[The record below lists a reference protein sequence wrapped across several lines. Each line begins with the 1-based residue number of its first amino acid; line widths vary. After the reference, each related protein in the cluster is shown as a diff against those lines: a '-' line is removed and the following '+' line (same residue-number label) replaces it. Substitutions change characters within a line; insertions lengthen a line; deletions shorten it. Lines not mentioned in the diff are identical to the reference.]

1 MDPSPL
7 EEKENTSEFKAPA
20 GPEVVDPST
29 VQTLFSATPKKGQWL
44 NWIAQLLSDV
54 PIMDVV
60 TDIDHLMLLCDQASN
75 TFTDEPN
82 MLTINVEEDKDLVM
96 VGDVHG
102 QFKDLSTHILS
113 HQLKAKDAGE
123 KDKKFLFLGDYVDR
137 GPQSAEV
144 LTLLLCLKV
153 EYPDHIFM
161 LRGNHE
167 EFQTCR
173 IYGFSHECT
182 TKFKDQRPFQKFNV
196 VFTTLPLAA
205 AVECKAGRMFC
216 CHGGLSPRIDLVE
229 SIQFVARTLYEGGMF
244 EEQIV
249 DGLLWSDPGEKA
261 WFHGNAR
268 GCGFL
273 FGPEATKQFL
283 TANKFDFIV
292 RAHQLAMNGW
302 SWEHDQKVLT
312 IFSAPNYCGINNNKG
327 GLFILHGAQ
336 ESVAPDDLTLV
347 NYDSVEDAAPL
358 FCPSSP
364 VVGLPQPSVDA
375 AGAYFKTAENDG
387 DEEEADKKED
397 EVQNSQTE
405 KVDDVDG
412 ETKKQEDGATDV
424 TEAEREALL

>member
-1 MDPSPL
+1 MTEP
-7 EEKENTSEFKAPA
+7 ESEQTAEFTAPPA
-20 GPEVVDPST
+20 GPEPVDPAT
-29 VQTLFSATPKKGQWL
+29 LQTLFSTPPKKGQWL
-44 NWIAQLLSDV
+44 PWIEQLLSDV
-54 PIMDVV
+54 PITDIV
-60 TDIDHLMLLCDQASN
+60 TDLDHLMLLCDQASN

-82 MLTINVEEDKDLVM
+82 MLTINVEEDRDLVL

-102 QFKDLSTHILS
+102 QFKDLTTHILS
-113 HQLKAKDAGE
+113 HQHKAKEEGK

-153 EYPDHIFM
+153 EYPDLIFM

-182 TKFKDQRPFQKFNV
+182 SKFKDQRPFQKFNV

-205 AVECKAGRMFC
+205 AVECKAGRLFC

-249 DGLLWSDPGEKA
+249 DGLLWSDPGDKP
-261 WFHGNAR
+261 WYHGNNR

-273 FGPEATKQFL
+273 FGAEATKQFL
-283 TANKFDFIV
+283 TANRFDFIV
-292 RAHQLAMNGW
+292 RAHQLAMDGW
-302 SWEHDQKVLT
+302 NWEHDQKVLT
-312 IFSAPNYCGINNNKG
+312 IFSAPNYCGINGNKG
-327 GLFILHGAQ
+327 GLLIIHGQQ
-336 ESVAPDDLTLV
+336 ESVAPENLTLV
-347 NYDSVEDAAPL
+347 NYDSVEDVTPL

-364 VVGLPQPSVDA
+364 VAPPKPSADAVGS
-375 AGAYFKTAENDG
+375 YFEETENNNK
-387 DEEEADKKED
+387 EEKGGE
-397 EVQNSQTE
+397 SS
-405 KVDDVDG
+405 DDTSKDQG
-412 ETKKQEDGATDV
+412 ETKGG
-424 TEAEREALL
+424 TETSNDLSDAEREALL

>member
-1 MDPSPL
+1 MSDPTPL
-7 EEKENTSEFKAPA
+7 EEKENTGEFKTPS
-20 GPEVVDPST
+20 GPEIVDPST
-29 VQTLFSATPKKGQWL
+29 VQTLFNAEPKKCQWL
-44 NWIAQLLSDV
+44 RWIEQLLSDV
-54 PIMDVV
+54 PITEVI
-60 TDIDHLMLLCDQASN
+60 TDIDHLMVLCDHASN

-82 MLTINVEEDKDLVM
+82 MLTINVEEDRDLVL

-113 HQLKAKDAGE
+113 HQLKAKEAG
-123 KDKKFLFLGDYVDR
+123 KRDKKFLFLGDYVDR

-144 LTLLLCLKV
+144 LTLLMCLKV
-153 EYPDHIFM
+153 EYPDHIYM

-182 TKFKDQRPFQKFNV
+182 SKFKDQRPFQKFNV

-283 TANKFDFIV
+283 TSNKFDFIV
-292 RAHQLAMNGW
+292 RAHQLQMNGW
-302 SWEHDQKVLT
+302 AWEHDNKVLT
-312 IFSAPNYCGINNNKG
+312 IFSAPNYCGINGNKG
-327 GLFILHGAQ
+327 GILIINGSQ
-336 ESVAPDDLTLV
+336 ESLAPDALTLV
-347 NYDSVEDAAPL
+347 NYDSVEEVTPL

-364 VVGLPQPSVDA
+364 IAPPKPSADA
-375 AGAYFKTAENDG
+375 AGSYFKEG
-387 DEEEADKKED
+387 EEEAEKKDDAPASDEKKEEPSED
-397 EVQNSQTE
+397 KAE
-405 KVDDVDG
+405 
-412 ETKKQEDGATDV
+412 ETKEETNPEGSEED
-424 TEAEREALL
+424 REALL